1 VGYSSATNQNR
12 LENEVSGW
20 VLESAHRY
28 ARAATILLDAHLVY
42 ESEVNAAL
50 AMELLIKSLLVTT
63 VDNARSGTLFE
74 QYSTKELKL
83 RDGHNL
89 FSLYQR
95 VPADIAVKV
104 GLQSQAE
111 LLELKQDVFKS
122 LRYIYE
128 ENAPRGSDA
137 LLLQT
142 FTWLFPQVIEH
153 FVSEGRK
160 DPWLMFMFKNPEM
173 MSINR

>member
-1 VGYSSATNQNR
+1 MA
-12 LENEVSGW
+12 GW

-28 ARAATILLDAHLVY
+28 ARAANILLDAHLVY

-50 AMELLIKSLLVTT
+50 AMELLIKSLLVET
-63 VDNARSGTLFE
+63 VDNARSGTLFQ

-89 FSLYQR
+89 YVLYQR
-95 VPADIAVKV
+95 VPVDIALKV

-111 LLELKQDVFKS
+111 LLERKQDVFKS

-128 ENAPRGSDA
+128 EGAMRGSDA
-137 LLLQT
+137 LLLQA

-153 FVSEGRK
+153 FYSGGTK
-160 DPWLMFMFKNPEM
+160 DPWLLFMSENPEM
-173 MSINR
+173 MTLDR

>member
-1 VGYSSATNQNR
+1 MA
-12 LENEVSGW
+12 GW

-50 AMELLIKSLLVTT
+50 AMELLIKSLLVET
-63 VDNARSGTLFE
+63 VGNARSGTMFQ
-74 QYSTKELKL
+74 QYSTKQLKL

-89 FSLYQR
+89 YGLYQR
-95 VPADIAVKV
+95 VPADIALKV

-128 ENAPRGSDA
+128 ENAMRGSDA

-142 FTWLFPQVIEH
+142 FKWLLPQVIEH
-153 FVSEGRK
+153 FVTGGAK
-160 DPWLMFMFKNPEM
+160 DPWLVFMSENPEM
-173 MSINR
+173 LSLGL